1 MACFL
6 LLSVFSLCLVTCSAT
21 ASQNDGRV
29 DKDRLWK
36 LEWKLN
42 QLMEEHGHLL
52 QQNQDL
58 QRRVSETEKKND
70 ELTIKISCLEDTVK
84 KIQQSN
90 EKQLYKMFEK
100 HLKSFNLNKQK
111 VDGIDTLNS
120 NEMKSYSLH
129 THIQKRIGKAV
140 FNEFIIIIDDMKIYI
155 YELSTFLRH
164 VLHEY
169 FFLTQF
175 QQRSLQPS
183 K

>member
-6 LLSVFSLCLVTCSAT
+6 LLSVFSLCLVSCSAT

-70 ELTIKISCLEDTVK
+70 ELTIKISSTEEKVK
-84 KIQQSN
+84 EIQQSN
-90 EKQLYKMFEK
+90 DKCQMDIKQISKIIEDI
-100 HLKSFNLNKQK
+100 SDISILNDDQ
-111 VDGIDTLNS
+111 VNGSTTPNI
-120 NEMKSYSLH
+120 NEVKSYSLQS
-129 THIQKRIGKAV
+129 HIRKRIGTDIV
-140 FNEFIIIIDDMKIYI
+140 FN
-155 YELSTFLRH
+155 
-164 VLHEY
+164 
-169 FFLTQF
+169 
-175 QQRSLQPS
+175 
-183 K
+183 

>member
-1 MACFL
+1 
-6 LLSVFSLCLVTCSAT
+6 
-21 ASQNDGRV
+21 
-29 DKDRLWK
+29 
-36 LEWKLN
+36 
-42 QLMEEHGHLL
+42 MEEHGHLL

-111 VDGIDTLNS
+111 VDGIDTSNS

-129 THIQKRIGKAV
+129 SHIQKRIGKAV

-155 YELSTFLRH
+155 
-164 VLHEY
+164 
-169 FFLTQF
+169 
-175 QQRSLQPS
+175 
-183 K
+183 